1 MKNLI
6 LIVAIFWTFSVLL
19 FTVNVSEQVNLL
31 QVGKFN
37 FGINNDYKA
46 LLLRFSI
53 VIPWLLLLWTE
64 KK

>member
-19 FTVNVSEQVNLL
+19 FTVNVSDQVNLF
-31 QVGKFN
+31 QIDKFN
-37 FGINNDYKA
+37 FGVNNDYKA

-53 VIPWLLLLWTE
+53 IIPWLLLLWTE